1 MIGLDTNVVVRYIVQ
16 DDVAQSKKAT
26 SLLEGLSDDNQGFIS
41 LVSIVELVRVL
52 QACYAADR
60 AEIAKVLDLLLQMKS
75 IVIEQVETVS
85 KALRVFSGANADFAD
100 FADCLVERS
109 AFSAGCEY
117 TATFDKKAAKT
128 TGMKMLA

>member
-41 LVSIVELVRVL
+41 LVSIVELVWVL

-100 FADCLVERS
+100 CLVERS

-128 TGMKMLA
+128 TGMKLLA